1 METIEIRDE
10 EIDVE
15 EIMRKIREN
24 VEKRRESSSDEM
36 KDMIDEPQQ
45 TIEKEESGIDN
56 LQQEIDYLNRYWDIH
71 AGYSISSHRPIAGRF
86 LIKGRQL
93 VHGEVRRYM
102 DLIVGKQI
110 EFNAHLVRLIT
121 GLIPSFDDKNR
132 QVRTEISG
140 EIDDKVGLVK
150 TEVSRAVDDKVGL
163 VKTEVSREVDDKV
176 DLVKT
181 EISRAVDGKVGLV
194 KTEVSR
200 EVDDKVGSVKTE
212 ISRAVDDK
220 VGLVKTEVSREV
232 NDKVGSV
239 KTEISREVDDK
250 VDLVKTEVSRE
261 VNDKVGLVKTEI
273 SGKIDDRVSMVK
285 TEIGE
290 VIESKVNEV
299 VATINNDIEN
309 KAWLADIL
317 ERRIKTIEHSNR
329 NTRESAY
336 MNYFVFSDEMGEAW
350 TKISGRPVE
359 TPTVF
364 EESIKLFTQC
374 KNVLEIGCG
383 RGYFLQMLKE
393 NGIGGYGIE
402 LNDDFVKYCQRLG
415 LEVKKIDA
423 LTHLNS
429 IEDKSIDGI
438 FMGQVIE
445 HLPPDVSH
453 DVLKLCYQKLQYGAY
468 LVVVTPNI
476 LNVMVST
483 NLFYMDPT
491 HVNHVHPEVIKFL
504 LRSCG
509 YRDIQERFYQPIPD
523 EYKLKKID
531 LCDTSNTEEQKKFLG
546 IMNYNIDMLNNL
558 LFGNRDYAVIAK
570 K

>member
-1 METIEIRDE
+1 MNSIEIRDE
-10 EIDVE
+10 EVDVE

-71 AGYSISSHRPIAGRF
+71 AEYSISSHRPITGRF

-110 EFNAHLVRLIT
+110 EFNAHLVRLIN

-132 QVRTEISG
+132 QVRTEIRG
-140 EIDDKVGLVK
+140 E
-150 TEVSRAVDDKVGL
+150 VDDKVGL

-176 DLVKT
+176 
-181 EISRAVDGKVGLV
+181 GL
-194 KTEVSR
+194 
-200 EVDDKVGSVKTE
+200 
-212 ISRAVDDK
+212 
-220 VGLVKTEVSREV
+220 
-232 NDKVGSV
+232 V

-261 VNDKVGLVKTEI
+261 VTDKVGLVKTEI
-273 SGKIDDRVSMVK
+273 SGKIDDRVSLVK

-290 VIESKVNEV
+290 MIESKVNGV
-299 VATINNDIEN
+299 VATINKDIVN

-317 ERRIKTIEHSNR
+317 ERRIKTIELSNR
-329 NTRESAY
+329 NTPESAY

-350 TKISGRPVE
+350 TKISGRSVE

-402 LNDDFVKYCQRLG
+402 LNEDFVKYCQRLG

-438 FMGQVIE
+438 FMGQVVE

-476 LNVMVST
+476 LNVIVST

-531 LCDTSNTEEQKKFLG
+531 FGDTSNTEDQKKFLG

>member
-1 METIEIRDE
+1 MNTIEIRDE

-24 VEKRRESSSDEM
+24 IKDRRESGTGEM
-36 KDMIDEPQQ
+36 NDLIDEPIQ
-45 TIEKEESGIDN
+45 TAEIGESNTDY
-56 LQQEIDYLNRYWDIH
+56 LQQEIDYLNRYMDIH
-71 AGYSISSHRPIAGRF
+71 AEYSISSHRPIMGRF

-93 VHGEVRRYM
+93 VHEEVRRYI

-110 EFNAHLVRLIT
+110 EFNAHVARLIN
-121 GLIPSFDDKNR
+121 GLIPDIDDKNR
-132 QVRTEISG
+132 KVRTELRG
-140 EIDDKVGLVK
+140 EI
-150 TEVSRAVDDKVGL
+150 
-163 VKTEVSREVDDKV
+163 DDKV

-181 EISRAVDGKVGLV
+181 ELSREIWDRVSQV
-194 KTEVSR
+194 KTELS
-200 EVDDKVGSVKTE
+200 GE
-212 ISRAVDDK
+212 I
-220 VGLVKTEVSREV
+220 
-232 NDKVGSV
+232 
-239 KTEISREVDDK
+239 DDK

-261 VNDKVGLVKTEI
+261 IWDRVSQVKTELSGEIDDKVDLVKTEVSREI
-273 SGKIDDRVSMVK
+273 WDRVSQVKTELSGEIDDKVDLVKTELSREIWDRVSQVKTELSGEIDDKVSQVK

-290 VIESKVNEV
+290 VIEGKVNEL
-299 VATINNDIEN
+299 VATINEDIKN

-317 ERRIKTIEHSNR
+317 ERRIKTIEHPDR
-329 NTRESAY
+329 NTLESAY
-336 MNYFVFSDEMGEAW
+336 INYFVFSDEMGEAW
-350 TKISGRPVE
+350 TKISGRSVE
-359 TPTVF
+359 TPNVF
-364 EESIKLFTQC
+364 EGSIKLFSHC

-402 LNDDFVKYCQRLG
+402 LNEDFVRYCQRLG
-415 LEVKKIDA
+415 LEVQKIDA

-445 HLPPDVSH
+445 HLPPEVSH
-453 DVLKLCYQKLQYGAY
+453 DVLKLCYQKLQYGAHI
-468 LVVVTPNI
+468 VIVTPNI
-476 LNVMVST
+476 LNMTVST

-491 HVNHVHPEVIKFL
+491 HVTHVHPEVIKFL

-509 YRDIQERFYQPIPD
+509 YRDIQEQFYQP
-523 EYKLKKID
+523 EYKLKKIVFG
-531 LCDTSNTEEQKKFLG
+531 DTSNTEEQKKFLE
-546 IMNYNIDMLNNL
+546 IMNHNIDMLNNL

>member
-1 METIEIRDE
+1 MNSIEIRDE

-15 EIMRKIREN
+15 EIMHKIREN

-56 LQQEIDYLNRYWDIH
+56 LQQEIDYLNRYLDIH
-71 AGYSISSHRPIAGRF
+71 AEYSISSHRPITGRF

-110 EFNAHLVRLIT
+110 EFNAHLVRLIN
-121 GLIPSFDDKNR
+121 GLIPDIDDKNR
-132 QVRTEISG
+132 QVRAEISG
-140 EIDDKVGLVK
+140 EIEDKVDLVKSEVSREVNDKVGLVK
-150 TEVSRAVDDKVGL
+150 S
-163 VKTEVSREVDDKV
+163 
-176 DLVKT
+176 
-181 EISRAVDGKVGLV
+181 
-194 KTEVSR
+194 EVSR
-200 EVDDKVGSVKTE
+200 EVDDKVGLVKSE
-212 ISRAVDDK
+212 VSREVDDK
-220 VGLVKTEVSREV
+220 VGRVKTEV
-232 NDKVGSV
+232 
-239 KTEISREVDDK
+239 SREVDDK

-273 SGKIDDRVSMVK
+273 RSKIDDRVSLVK
-285 TEIGE
+285 TEIGK

-299 VATINNDIEN
+299 VATINKDIEN

-317 ERRIKTIEHSNR
+317 ERRIKTIELSNR
-329 NTRESAY
+329 NTLESAY
-336 MNYFVFSDEMGEAW
+336 MNYFVFSDEMSEAW
-350 TKISGRPVE
+350 TRISGRSVE
-359 TPTVF
+359 APNVF

-402 LNDDFVKYCQRLG
+402 LNEDFVKYCQRLG

-531 LCDTSNTEEQKKFLG
+531 FGDTSNTEDQKKFLE
-546 IMNYNIDMLNNL
+546 ITNYNIDMLNNL